1 MSDATHLKDY
11 KDTLHLPRTEFPMRA
26 GLSER
31 EPEMLRRWRE
41 GRLYERLRQARS
53 GRRRFVLHDGP
64 PYANGHI
71 HLGHAVDK
79 IQKDMIVRSRSM
91 MGYDAP
97 YVPGWDCHGMPIEIN
112 VQREFQEQGR
122 EPGLL
127 ELRARCRA
135 YAAEWIEV
143 QKEEFRRLG
152 GWGAWDDPYLTMSN
166 EYEAAI
172 VETFADLV
180 EGGYVYRGLRPI
192 HWCPSCRT
200 ALAEAEIEYYPKASP
215 SITVLMALREDP
227 EGVFGDAGRATP
239 DGASPS
245 AGVLIWTT
253 TPWTIP
259 ANRAVVVHP
268 DLEYA
273 LVDTERGRI
282 LYAAGRHEA
291 LKGLFERAEVVRTV
305 RGHELPGLVFT
316 HPLEDRSSPLFL
328 ADHVTIEEGTG
339 VVHTA
344 PGHGA
349 EDFMVGEERGLE
361 IYNPVGRDG
370 AYLPGT
376 PRYAG
381 RHIWEANPL
390 IVEDLK
396 AAGRLVADGE
406 VTHSYPHCW
415 RCKNPVI
422 FRATVQWFLAIDHEG
437 LRRRALEE
445 IDRAEWIPASTIN
458 RIRTMVA
465 ERPDWCLSRQRAWG
479 VGIPALYCKGCGEPL
494 LDAGFI
500 RHIAGIVRERGS
512 DAWFGMGIEE
522 LLPADAHCAGCGP
535 DATGFRREREILDV
549 WFDSG
554 ASQRAVLERRGD
566 LSWPAD
572 LYKEGPDQHRGWF
585 NSSLILAVATRDR
598 APYRTV
604 LTHGWMVDAQGRA
617 MHKSLG
623 NVIGP
628 EAVVERRGADIL
640 RLWVAANEFT
650 RDGRFSWEA
659 VDQISEAY
667 RRIRNTLR
675 FLLGNLANFDP
686 SRDAISL
693 AEMLPFDR
701 WAMADL
707 ERLAESVRAA
717 YETYEFHTAYQ
728 QLVNYCTVDLSSIYL
743 DGIKVRL
750 YTQPEDA
757 PSRRSAQ
764 TALHSALDG
773 LVRWLA
779 PILPF
784 TADEAWGLI
793 GGPAGADSVHLAE
806 FPAPVPER
814 RNETLETEWETLLR
828 ARQAVTRELEVL
840 RERKE
845 IGSSLDAEIEIAAD
859 DPADQAVLVARAANL
874 EEVFI
879 VSAVDVEPAALERP
893 GAARERIQSG
903 GFQVVVRPSGAPK
916 CQRCW
921 RRRKSV
927 GSDPAY
933 PGLCRECQDILS

>member
-1 MSDATHLKDY
+1 MTDATRVKEY
-11 KDTLHLPRTEFPMRA
+11 RDTLNLPRTDFPMRA
-26 GLSER
+26 GLPER
-31 EPEMLRRWRE
+31 EPEMLRRWTE
-41 GRLYERLRQARS
+41 GRLYDRLREARS
-53 GRRRFVLHDGP
+53 GRPKFVLHDGP

-71 HLGHAVDK
+71 HLGHAIDK

-91 MGYDAP
+91 MGFDAP

-112 VQREFQEQGR
+112 VLRRFQEDDE
-122 EPGLL
+122 EPDLL
-127 ELRARCRA
+127 ELRRRCRA
-135 YAAEWIEV
+135 YAMEWVGI

-152 GWGAWDDPYLTMSN
+152 GWGSWDDPYLTMSN
-166 EYEAAI
+166 EYEAEI

-200 ALAEAEIEYYPKASP
+200 ALAEAEIEYREKTSP
-215 SITVLMALREDP
+215 SITVLLALREDP
-227 EGVFGDAGRATP
+227 NGIFGGAT
-239 DGASPS
+239 D

-268 DLEYA
+268 DLEYV

-282 LYAAGRHEA
+282 LYASGRHQA
-291 LKGLFERAEVVRTV
+291 LASLFDRAEIVRKV
-305 RGHELPGLVFT
+305 RGHELAGLVFT
-316 HPLEDRSSPLFL
+316 HPLEDRPSPLFL

-349 EDFMVGEERGLE
+349 EDFLVGEERGLE
-361 IYNPVGRDG
+361 IYNPVGPDG
-370 AYLPGT
+370 VYVPGT

-381 RHIWEANPL
+381 RHIWEANPA
-390 IVEDLK
+390 IVEDLD
-396 AAGRLVADGE
+396 AAGRLVAAGE

-422 FRATVQWFLAIDHEG
+422 FRATVQWFLSLDHRA

-445 IDRAEWIPASTIN
+445 IEGVEWIPPATVN

-479 VGIPALYCKGCGEPL
+479 VGIPALYCRRCEEPL
-494 LDAGFI
+494 LDAGFV
-500 RHIAGIVRERGS
+500 RHVAMIVRQRGS
-512 DAWFGMGIEE
+512 DAWFAAEVRD
-522 LLPADAHCAGCGP
+522 LLPEGTHCPGCGP
-535 DATGFRREREILDV
+535 EATDFHREREILDV

-554 ASQRAVLERRGD
+554 ASQRAVLDRRPG
-566 LSWPAD
+566 LAWPAD

-604 LTHGWMVDAQGRA
+604 LTHGGMVDAQGRA

-628 EAVVERRGADIL
+628 EEVVEKRGADIL
-640 RLWVAANEFT
+640 RLWTAANEFT

-659 VDQISEAY
+659 IEQISESY

-675 FLLGNLANFDP
+675 FMLGNLSGFDP
-686 SRDAISL
+686 HRDAVPL
-693 AEMLPFDR
+693 ADLFPFDR

-707 ERLAESVRAA
+707 ERLSTGVREA
-717 YETYEFHTAYQ
+717 YEAYEFHTAYQ
-728 QLVNYCTVDLSSIYL
+728 RLVNYCTVDLSGVYL

-750 YTQPEDA
+750 YTEPENA
-757 PSRRSAQ
+757 RSRRSAQ
-764 TALHSALDG
+764 TVLHGALDG
-773 LVRWLA
+773 LVRLLA

-784 TADEAWGLI
+784 TADEAWGTM
-793 GGPAGADSVHLAE
+793 AGLPVAESVHLAE
-806 FPAPVPER
+806 FPVPVPER
-814 RNETLETEWETLLR
+814 RDEKLEREWEILLR
-828 ARQAVTRELEVL
+828 ARQAVTRELEGL
-840 RERKE
+840 REAKK
-845 IGSSLDAEIEIAAD
+845 IGSSLSAEVEISAAHPADHAVLAERAAD
-859 DPADQAVLVARAANL
+859 L

-879 VSAVDVEPAALERP
+879 VSAVHVRSPEGFDDPGSSGPA
-893 GAARERIQSG
+893 
-903 GFQVVVRPSGAPK
+903 GFRVVVQPSAAPR
-916 CQRCW
+916 CERCW
-921 RRRKSV
+921 RHRDSV
-927 GSDPAY
+927 GADPVH
-933 PGLCRECQDILS
+933 PGLCRECREIVS